1 MTNRRI
7 RLLLAVFALAF
18 GIAFLR
24 AAWLQGVRA
33 QSLGAMAAKQHRTT
47 VTLPAARGT
56 IYDSSGVQLALGEQ
70 ATTVYA
76 DPLQIADAKAVAP
89 VVARILRL
97 DPEQVYEKLSDR
109 SHGFVY
115 VVRKADPVAAAR
127 LERRNLDGLGFY
139 PEERR
144 SYPQGSVA
152 AQVLGYAGVDERG
165 LAGLE
170 LGLVPAAPDQTTYVD
185 LAARHRK

>member
-1 MTNRRI
+1 MSGRLANRRI
-7 RLLLAVFALAF
+7 RLLLAVFAVLFALT
-18 GIAFLR
+18 FLR

-56 IYDSSGVQLALGEQ
+56 IYDNSGVQLALGEQ

-97 DPEQVYEKLSDR
+97 DPQEVYAKLSDR

-115 VVRKADPVAAAR
+115 VARKAGPRWAAR
-127 LERRNLDGLGFY
+127 LAKRNITGIGFY

-144 SYPQGSVA
+144 FYPQHAVA
-152 AQVLGYAGVDERG
+152 AQVLGYAGVDNGG
-165 LAGLE
+165 L
-170 LGLVPAAPDQTTYVD
+170 
-185 LAARHRK
+185 